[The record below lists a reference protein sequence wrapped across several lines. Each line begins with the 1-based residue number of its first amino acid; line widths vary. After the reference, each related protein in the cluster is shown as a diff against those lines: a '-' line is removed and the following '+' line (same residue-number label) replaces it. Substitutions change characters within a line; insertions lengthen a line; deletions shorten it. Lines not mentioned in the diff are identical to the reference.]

1 MVTIA
6 DNVSGPGQGR
16 WTYKD
21 YAAIP
26 DDGKRYEI
34 VDGVLYMTPSP
45 NEGHQTTVGRLFRYL
60 SVYIEDAGLGRVYLA
75 PFDVELA
82 PYVVVQPD
90 VFVILNANREKITQS
105 RVIGAPDLVVEVS
118 SPGTVGFDRDEKRGA
133 YARAGVPEYWIA
145 DPGTHTVEV
154 FVLEVGVYHS
164 LGVFEGQAILP
175 SQVLLDFPIH
185 VDQFFARV

>member
-6 DNVSGPGQGR
+6 DNIPGPGQGR

-45 NEGHQTTVGRLFRYL
+45 NEWHQTTVGRLFRYL
-60 SVYIEDAGLGRVYLA
+60 SVYIEDAGFGRVYIA

-90 VFVILNANREKITQS
+90 AFVILNANREKITTS

-145 DPGTHTVEV
+145 DPGTQTVEV

-175 SQVLLDFPIH
+175 SKVLPDFSISVERFFTH
-185 VDQFFARV
+185 V